1 MLLVF
6 VAALVGTGW
15 TPTTVE
21 GADIYW
27 TQINGAFCS
36 GDRTGSYSTFNAAAN
51 ACSSSSSCAAVYNN
65 GCVTS
70 QTSYELCTTSAIW
83 KASSSGSCLYRSP
96 SSNSY
101 VQLATGTCENV
112 GLKTIQTSSGCQA
125 ASNALGLDSSI
136 ETETS
141 SGFTTGCYNGGSSN
155 GVWLNYKTGNNCGTC
170 SGHSS
175 CSSVTTVCIC
185 EKGDSSSSVVSSSFC
200 DTGHDG
206 RSNPCKSDGSDHCC
220 DRECT
225 HCGPKAYCEQYSP
238 MKSHNGMCNPSHI
251 GGVCKNY
258 FSVCPSS
265 AEGKMSLYSSAVVQW
280 HN

>member
-1 MLLVF
+1 MKLLLLVF

-136 ETETS
+136 RTETN
-141 SGFTTGCYNGGSSN
+141 SGFTSGCYNGGSSS
-155 GVWLNYKTGNNCGTC
+155 GVWLNHKAGNNCGTC
-170 SGHSS
+170 SDDVLGQSS
-175 CSSVTTVCIC
+175 CSYVTTFCIC
-185 EKGDSSSSVVSSSFC
+185 EKGGSSSPVVRNSSGSTNVTVPSNSNASLCLAGNGGILCAVC
-200 DTGHDG
+200 DPNHARYGSTK
-206 RSNPCKSDGSDHCC
+206 PCEQCSSLVG
-220 DRECT
+220 
-225 HCGPKAYCEQYSP
+225 KAY
-238 MKSHNGMCNPSHI
+238 
-251 GGVCKNY
+251 V
-258 FSVCPSS
+258 
-265 AEGKMSLYSSAVVQW
+265 
-280 HN
+280 